1 MFIYSFMVFFSI
13 DLRGLVKIVVDA
25 IKRNKIYIYNI
36 PFLKLVNY

>member
-36 PFLKLVNY
+36 PFFKIS

>member
-25 IKRNKIYIYNI
+25 IKKKQNIYITYL
-36 PFLKLVNY
+36 FLKLVNY